1 MAGGPDW
8 RADANDP
15 MQWAMTNLDLSQ
27 DAAIVLGLGGTSIPY
42 AATLE
47 DEAERWLRVLR
58 LHGQVGSVLQKL
70 GVGEAPLETPARPP
84 RTPRL
89 RNRPDGRDVME
100 VIADRAKVYANG
112 RGSRLIA
119 TVDILF
125 SVFEAYGGLFDRA
138 LYLHGTS
145 REELMEHLAEP
156 VAAIY

>member
-1 MAGGPDW
+1 
-8 RADANDP
+8 
-15 MQWAMTNLDLSQ
+15 MTRMNELSQ

-58 LHGQVGSVLQKL
+58 LHGQVGSALQKL

-89 RNRPDGRDVME
+89 RRRVDGRDVMDAVAE
-100 VIADRAKVYANG
+100 RARVYADG

-125 SVFEAYGGLFDRA
+125 AVFEQYGGLFDRA
-138 LYLHGTS
+138 LYLHGTT
-145 REELMEHLAEP
+145 REELVEQLA
-156 VAAIY
+156 AAVEAVY